1 MSNEGESDLDT
12 TKSQKKVVLKPQ
24 EGIGRGIRIVNHNDN
39 NNNELIRNNI
49 NQQHHQHDDLDN
61 NNQKKVID
69 DVVVNDGEYGR
80 IQSLPY
86 KKNRPY
92 MCSKCMAIGTQKW
105 QSKSLSFQI
114 KGNVKS
120 TSRDEDEVLSQILG
134 SGREEKAP
142 SSQKSICTASS
153 SSYKP
158 DILGIDDSDI
168 QQFVSNDKPD
178 ILGIDVGSTTPDEL
192 RQQALEEKRKYKIL
206 KGDGKSEEALR
217 SFTRG
222 KELEGQADSLEIH
235 LRKNRKKITKMLS
248 SGNLSDMHNKGSPK
262 EVGSKTKSLPHPG
275 KEKDDLMSEL
285 RELGWSDMDLH
296 CEDRKPAS
304 LSLEGELSSI
314 IGKVR
319 PKTGEEKGSRIDKTE
334 VVALKR
340 KDLTLKREGRLA
352 EAKEELKELK
362 FLKRSWKNRN
372 S

>member
-1 MSNEGESDLDT
+1 
-12 TKSQKKVVLKPQ
+12 
-24 EGIGRGIRIVNHNDN
+24 
-39 NNNELIRNNI
+39 
-49 NQQHHQHDDLDN
+49 
-61 NNQKKVID
+61 
-69 DVVVNDGEYGR
+69 
-80 IQSLPY
+80 
-86 KKNRPY
+86 
-92 MCSKCMAIGTQKW
+92 
-105 QSKSLSFQI
+105 
-114 KGNVKS
+114 
-120 TSRDEDEVLSQILG
+120 
-134 SGREEKAP
+134 
-142 SSQKSICTASS
+142 
-153 SSYKP
+153 
-158 DILGIDDSDI
+158 
-168 QQFVSNDKPD
+168 
-178 ILGIDVGSTTPDEL
+178 
-192 RQQALEEKRKYKIL
+192 
-206 KGDGKSEEALR
+206 
-217 SFTRG
+217 
-222 KELEGQADSLEIH
+222 
-235 LRKNRKKITKMLS
+235 MLS